1 MKNFRLVLLITSSL
15 FLFGCGGSKT
25 AETVFPTST
34 VCGQNSN
41 INSKNKNLIAQDE
54 QNNIQLKNEKFIIRD
69 DKRFIVQ
76 WEDGT
81 YTIETGASS
90 EEFRSG
96 FVNKNLSLIKHV
108 DNDYRVKLTNQESLV
123 VNMDESPIQTESLN
137 WAAQQVSAPAL
148 WNQGFNGAGVVI
160 GVVDGMV
167 DVSHAQISNNIEINL
182 NEIPDN
188 GIDDDK
194 NGWVDDDKGIQVNS
208 GQNDTFLN
216 RHGTHVTG
224 IIVADQSMGPI
235 AGIAQRAKVLPA
247 QFIGNDGG
255 GSIGDAIIALNY
267 VANRGVK
274 IINMSWGL
282 DACVAVPNLQSTLQ
296 QLNSRG
302 ILLVTAAGNGNSHGM
317 GVNMD
322 INPAYPS
329 AYNFLNQINVAA
341 STSLNFLI
349 GFSNFGRKTVH
360 VAAPGVGIYS
370 TVPNNEVETMSGTS
384 MAAPVVSGAAAL
396 LWSAV
401 PTATAEQI
409 KKALIQ
415 SVDRNPSAVLEVS
428 SGGVINV
435 DNAFTLLKT
444 MILPK

>member
-1 MKNFRLVLLITSSL
+1 MKNFRFILLFTLIFSFNILLTA
-15 FLFGCGGSKT
+15 CGGTKT

-34 VCGQNSN
+34 ACSQNTNQSTN
-41 INSKNKNLIAQDE
+41 ENYIDQNENKLIV
-54 QNNIQLKNEKFIIRD
+54 RD
-69 DKRFIVQ
+69 DQRFIVQ
-76 WEDGT
+76 WENGT
-81 YTIETGASS
+81 YTIETARSS
-90 EEFRSG
+90 EEFRAG
-96 FVNKNLSLIKHV
+96 FVNKNLALIKHV
-108 DNDYRVKLTNQESLV
+108 DNDYRIKLTNQEKLANV
-123 VNMDESPIQTESLN
+123 MAENPVQIESLN
-137 WAAQQVSAPAL
+137 WAAQQIAAPQL
-148 WNQGFNGAGVVI
+148 WNQGIEGAGVVI

-167 DVSHAQISNNIEINL
+167 DTNHSQIASNIQINP
-182 NEIPDN
+182 NEIPN
-188 GIDDDK
+188 NKIDDDK
-194 NGWVDDDKGIQVNS
+194 NGWIDDDRGIQVNA
-208 GQNDTFLN
+208 GTNDSFAN

-224 IIVADQSMGPI
+224 IIVADQSQGPI
-235 AGIAQRAKVLPA
+235 SGIAQKAKVLPA

-282 DACVAVPNLQSTLQ
+282 DACVVVPNLQSTLQ
-296 QLNSRG
+296 QLNDRG
-302 ILLVTAAGNGNSHGM
+302 ILLVTAAGNGNSRGM
-317 GVNMD
+317 GINMD

-341 STSLNFLI
+341 STSSNFLI
-349 GFSNFGRKTVH
+349 GFSNYGRKAVH

-401 PTATAEQI
+401 PTASAQQI

-415 SVDRNPSAVLEVS
+415 SVDRNPSALLEIS

-435 DNAFTLLKT
+435 DSAFSLLKT
-444 MILPK
+444 LITP